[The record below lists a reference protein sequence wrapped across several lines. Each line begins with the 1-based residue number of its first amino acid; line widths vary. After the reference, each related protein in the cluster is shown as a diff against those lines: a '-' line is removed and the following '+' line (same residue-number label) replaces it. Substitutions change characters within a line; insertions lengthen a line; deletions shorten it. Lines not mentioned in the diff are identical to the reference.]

1 MVIDLMFK
9 NGYKTSGFPLFAE
22 KMAVAQ
28 MAQGDEAAGLLR
40 KSTQGQLLPSFSHMM
55 LLGCKAAY
63 LSSRR
68 MKCRLVPAL
77 PTS

>member
-40 KSTQGQLLPSFSHMM
+40 KSTQG
-55 LLGCKAAY
+55 
-63 LSSRR
+63 
-68 MKCRLVPAL
+68 
-77 PTS
+77 